1 MMRDVTDRDFDYVV
15 AQARMP
21 VLVEFW
27 KPGCGSCRA
36 LMRELEKLESDV
48 SGRVLILKMNV
59 EENFQIPAELDV
71 SSLPVLALYRE
82 GAFERFIGG
91 LGTREEIL
99 TQLSLGYKV
108 LQVRPSFSMR
118 RSASTG
124 PQDPAWY
131 SGNHRNPCLCHPSRI
146 LVIQAQEASTASRR
160 MNREAS
166 PAMTSRSNRS

>member
-15 AQARMP
+15 AHARMP

-48 SGRVLILKMNV
+48 SDRVLILKMNV

-71 SSLPVLALYRE
+71 SSLPVLALYRKGE
-82 GAFERFIGG
+82 FERFIGG

-99 TQLSLGYKV
+99 KQLSL
-108 LQVRPSFSMR
+108 
-118 RSASTG
+118 
-124 PQDPAWY
+124 
-131 SGNHRNPCLCHPSRI
+131 
-146 LVIQAQEASTASRR
+146 E
-160 MNREAS
+160 
-166 PAMTSRSNRS
+166 

>member
-82 GAFERFIGG
+82 GEFERFIGG
-91 LGTREEIL
+91 LGNREEIL
-99 TQLSLGYKV
+99 KQLSL
-108 LQVRPSFSMR
+108 
-118 RSASTG
+118 
-124 PQDPAWY
+124 
-131 SGNHRNPCLCHPSRI
+131 
-146 LVIQAQEASTASRR
+146 E
-160 MNREAS
+160 
-166 PAMTSRSNRS
+166 

>member
-82 GAFERFIGG
+82 GEFERFIGG

-99 TQLSLGYKV
+99 KHLPL
-108 LQVRPSFSMR
+108 
-118 RSASTG
+118 
-124 PQDPAWY
+124 
-131 SGNHRNPCLCHPSRI
+131 
-146 LVIQAQEASTASRR
+146 E
-160 MNREAS
+160 
-166 PAMTSRSNRS
+166 

>member
-15 AQARMP
+15 SQARMP

-48 SGRVLILKMNV
+48 SGRVLILRMNV

-71 SSLPVLALYRE
+71 SSLPVLALYRAGE
-82 GAFERFIGG
+82 FERFIGG

-99 TQLSLGYKV
+99 KQLSL
-108 LQVRPSFSMR
+108 
-118 RSASTG
+118 
-124 PQDPAWY
+124 
-131 SGNHRNPCLCHPSRI
+131 
-146 LVIQAQEASTASRR
+146 E
-160 MNREAS
+160 
-166 PAMTSRSNRS
+166 

>member
-15 AQARMP
+15 SQARMP

-36 LMRELEKLESDV
+36 LMRELEKLEPDV

-82 GAFERFIGG
+82 GEFERFIGG

-99 TQLSLGYKV
+99 KKLPL
-108 LQVRPSFSMR
+108 
-118 RSASTG
+118 
-124 PQDPAWY
+124 
-131 SGNHRNPCLCHPSRI
+131 
-146 LVIQAQEASTASRR
+146 E
-160 MNREAS
+160 
-166 PAMTSRSNRS
+166 